1 MFYLCYQDQMPTSF
15 SSSSNGSTW
24 PRSLL
29 LLPDGQKCLGASWNF
44 LGRLLNTQARGQEA
58 NSLSSH
64 CWIVTLAPGPR
75 DPHPLQMDQRCLC
88 LIGFYYFWRTR
99 VAKRVG
105 PMFCE
110 SCSCSC
116 LPLLPGLASKITQ
129 PGAHS
134 YWQPLRCIKPML
146 VCTIYPGGTS
156 DFISKFITN
165 PDSDGAPSNCTQLS
179 RYSRSMEVSMPSTEI
194 KTLYKHFVRT
204 PQVVCRSQHL
214 FTRHDST
221 YVGIE

>member
-58 NSLSSH
+58 KSLSSH

-88 LIGFYYFWRTR
+88 LIGFYYFFHRQR

-105 PMFCE
+105 PRFCE

-116 LPLLPGLASKITQ
+116 LPLLPGLASKN
-129 PGAHS
+129 HS
-134 YWQPLRCIKPML
+134 TWGPLL
-146 VCTIYPGGTS
+146 L
-156 DFISKFITN
+156 
-165 PDSDGAPSNCTQLS
+165 A
-179 RYSRSMEVSMPSTEI
+179 
-194 KTLYKHFVRT
+194 T
-204 PQVVCRSQHL
+204 PEMH
-214 FTRHDST
+214 
-221 YVGIE
+221 